1 LLLLQARKRVKINR
15 LHVIKSIKHFLN
27 VLLLHT
33 RCVTQKYKVYS
44 QKPVLAH
51 RSSASCKCG

>member
-1 LLLLQARKRVKINR
+1 M
-15 LHVIKSIKHFLN
+15 KSIKHFLY

-44 QKPVLAH
+44 LKPVLSH
-51 RSSASCKCG
+51 RQKFSIM